1 MPTYLSHSLLNNQF
15 LITSGRSIFWEN
27 ENALILS
34 DLHLGKTG
42 HFRKSGI
49 AVPQT
54 VLMEDMQRLFAQIQF
69 YKPGKLII
77 VGDLFHSDANK
88 EHDLFLKWRNDLG
101 HLPVHLVKGNH
112 DILDKSWYQEA
123 AITVHHDV
131 LHIGNFSFMHDIN
144 DCAADEKNYCFSGH
158 IHPAVRLHGAGRQ
171 SLQLACFYFGK
182 KHAVLPAFGKFTG
195 SFIVKPEKED
205 VVFGLVEESVIR
217 LQ

>member
-1 MPTYLSHSLLNNQF
+1 MSTYLLHVLLNNQF
-15 LITSGRSIFWEN
+15 LVTSGRSIFWEN
-27 ENALILS
+27 EKALILS

-54 VLMEDMQRLFAQIQF
+54 VLMEDMQRLVAQIQF

-112 DILDKSWYQEA
+112 DILPESWYETA
-123 AITVHHDV
+123 NISVHKNVYRIAD
-131 LHIGNFSFMHDIN
+131 FSFIHDIN
-144 DCAADEKNYCFSGH
+144 DCALDEKNYCF
-158 IHPAVRLHGAGRQ
+158 
-171 SLQLACFYFGK
+171 
-182 KHAVLPAFGKFTG
+182 
-195 SFIVKPEKED
+195 
-205 VVFGLVEESVIR
+205 
-217 LQ
+217 